1 MIDGNSGRAGEVV
14 RAAFRV
20 VADVGFEGLRL
31 RRVAADV
38 GLDQSTLHHYFA
50 TKDALIGAVAEYTT
64 SRLATTAPPW
74 DLEPPAALIAHLDAL
89 LAMMRTEPELLTV
102 SAELDLRGRRDPE
115 VRREVERHEAG
126 WRQALS
132 ALLTDLPRAGLPVA
146 EAVELVIAAVK
157 GVRLT
162 PELAPAVLDPLAT
175 LLTAPPA
182 PEGGNRS

>member
-1 MIDGNSGRAGEVV
+1 MIDGHSGRAAEVV
-14 RAAFRV
+14 QAAFRV
-20 VADVGFEGLRL
+20 VADVGFEGLRM

-50 TKDALIGAVAEYTT
+50 TKDALIEAVAEYTT
-64 SRLATTAPPW
+64 SRLAATAPPW
-74 DLEPPAALIAHLDAL
+74 DLEPPAALAAHLDAL
-89 LAMMRTEPELLTV
+89 RTLMRSEPELLTV
-102 SAELDLRGRRDPE
+102 SAELDLRGRRDPK
-115 VRREVERHEAG
+115 VRREVDRHEAG

-132 ALLTDLPRAGLPVA
+132 ALLADLPRAGLPV
-146 EAVELVIAAVK
+146 EDAVEWVIAAVK

-175 LLTAPPA
+175 LLTAPA